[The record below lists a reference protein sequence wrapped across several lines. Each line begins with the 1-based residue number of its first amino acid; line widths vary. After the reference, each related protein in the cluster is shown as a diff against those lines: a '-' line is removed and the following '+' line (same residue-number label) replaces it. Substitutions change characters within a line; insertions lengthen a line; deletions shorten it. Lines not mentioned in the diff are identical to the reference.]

1 MTTLTI
7 DQKIAGLRRA
17 QNALRERGWCKGAF
31 QDDERRIC
39 ANGAVSV
46 ATGRSAL
53 DWPFPYDD
61 GELLRQELVQDMGPP
76 SRPCMDSVQRLCV
89 FNNGEAETVED
100 VIAQFQITI
109 DRLEREQALVEHRE
123 LVAV

>member
-17 QNALRERGWCKGAF
+17 QQLLRERGWCQGSF
-31 QDDERRIC
+31 SQPDGEVC
-39 ANGAVSV
+39 ANGALNLAFGGTGNPYSSFIDMDLLEDV
-46 ATGRSAL
+46 AHDL
-53 DWPFPYDD
+53 
-61 GELLRQELVQDMGPP
+61 PP
-76 SRPCMDSVQRLCV
+76 ATRPCMDAVSRICD
-89 FNNGEAETVED
+89 FNNEEARSVED

-109 DRLEREQALVEHRE
+109 DRLERERLPREDRE